1 MYDIL
6 LRLDHSSIDQQIY
19 QTIENYI
26 FYINMHLKI
35 LKRESSRIEL
45 TETSIIGF
53 DFIFDIYCNT
63 EDDKVKES
71 SSRCLMNILKT
82 QLSFKGELAENV
94 ALFYYK
100 LILENLEAGYEELFD
115 KEKIVR
121 VKNLLDYIVSFI
133 SEANNSSNSIF
144 NGIGLVEMI
153 KINVKDRVS

>member
-1 MYDIL
+1 
-6 LRLDHSSIDQQIY
+6 
-19 QTIENYI
+19 
-26 FYINMHLKI
+26 MHLKI

-53 DFIFDIYCNT
+53 DFIFDIYCHT

-71 SSRCLMNILKT
+71 SLRCLMNILKT

-94 ALFYYK
+94 AFFYYK
-100 LILENLEAGYEELFD
+100 LILENLKAGYEELFD
-115 KEKIVR
+115 KEKVVR

-153 KINVKDRVS
+153 KINVKDRVN